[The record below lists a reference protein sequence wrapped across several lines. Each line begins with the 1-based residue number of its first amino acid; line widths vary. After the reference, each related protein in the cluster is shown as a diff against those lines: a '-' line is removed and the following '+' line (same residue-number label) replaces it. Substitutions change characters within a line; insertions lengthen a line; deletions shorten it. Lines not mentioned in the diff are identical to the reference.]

1 MKVAL
6 YRIWQCTWG
15 FLQTLLGFFTFL
27 LHIDD
32 KHYHYHGAIVT
43 EWKSKSSV
51 SLGMFVFITAEPYF
65 YEKLKEQYTMEMLSS
80 RLLVHEYGHTIQSM
94 VLGPWM
100 LLVGIISVVWG
111 ALPYFERMRREKK
124 LPYTACFVEAWASK
138 WGEWV
143 TGEKALW

>member
-1 MKVAL
+1 
-6 YRIWQCTWG
+6 
-15 FLQTLLGFFTFL
+15 
-27 LHIDD
+27 
-32 KHYHYHGAIVT
+32 
-43 EWKSKSSV
+43 
-51 SLGMFVFITAEPYF
+51 
-65 YEKLKEQYTMEMLSS
+65 
-80 RLLVHEYGHTIQSM
+80 
-94 VLGPWM
+94 M

>member
-1 MKVAL
+1 MLKKIL
-6 YRIWQCTWG
+6 YILLQCTWG
-15 FLQTLLGFFTFL
+15 LPQTLMGLCAF
-27 LHIDD
+27 IANRKY
-32 KHYHYHGAIVT
+32 KHRMYRGCIET
-43 EWKSKSSV
+43 QWNLPGGL
-51 SLGMFVFITAEPYF
+51 SLGMFIFTPPETQ
-65 YEKLKEQYTMEMLSS
+65 ENWKLI
-80 RLLVHEYGHTIQSM
+80 RVHEYGHTIQSM